1 MGVEIERKFLVSS
14 NNWRTL
20 GVPVHYAQGYLVSD
34 GYRTVRIRVAGE
46 KGFLTIKGISKGLSR
61 PEFEYEIP
69 VVEAIDMFKLCS
81 LPVIEKFR
89 TKVVFDGKTWE
100 VDEFQ
105 GENKGLIMAEIEL
118 KSEDETFLI
127 PPWIGKE
134 VTGDIRYFNSRL
146 AVNPYK
152 HWRK

>member
-14 NNWRTL
+14 NGWRTL

-46 KGFLTIKGISKGLSR
+46 KAFLTIKGTSKGFSR
-61 PEFEYEIP
+61 PEFEYGIP
-69 VVEAIDMFKLCS
+69 VEDAIEMFKLCS
-81 LPVIEKFR
+81 LPILEKFR

-118 KSEDETFLI
+118 ISEEEQFTT
-127 PPWIGKE
+127 PSWIGKE
-134 VTGDIRYFNSRL
+134 VTGDNRYFNSRL
-146 AVNPYK
+146 AVNPFRNWK
-152 HWRK
+152 K